1 MTNHFGEVFNTI
13 ESQDQ
18 AYFNYI
24 RNCVVNSG
32 VEEMWK
38 HDIEHLAFEYYFDS
52 QRRINISSEIIGGVD
67 KENVDLDG
75 LLNYIP
81 NCNRDVEPL
90 YDNTNHFGDFESFVL
105 VERTLL
111 TPGALFHRNS
121 ELNNSCF
128 EMFLPRNKFDYLM
141 GFTDEFKK

>member
-32 VEEMWK
+32 VEEMWN
-38 HDIEHLAFEYYFDS
+38 HDIDHLEFEYHFDS

-75 LLNYIP
+75 LLNYIS
-81 NCNRDVEPL
+81 NCNRDVEPF
-90 YDNTNHFGDFESFVL
+90 YDNTNHFGDFKPFVL
-105 VERTLL
+105 VERSLL
-111 TPGALFHRNS
+111 TPDALICRNS
-121 ELNNSCF
+121 ELTNSCF
-128 EMFLPRNKFDYLM
+128 EVFLPRNKFDYLM
-141 GFTDEFKK
+141 GFVDEFKK